1 MQTTELELAR
11 QVQDALANL
20 YDPAALRSHP
30 LTAILDAGN
39 LTNPQRGDAPRERLT
54 AAIERL
60 NPGPQVDPAARAWR
74 PYRIL
79 HSRYIEARDPTEV
92 QRELAI
98 SRSQYY
104 REHESAI
111 ASLAALLSAQATTG
125 TASGGPDSSP
135 LVVPGAPRSH
145 IAERDG
151 TGGVQVEDRA

>member
-1 MQTTELELAR
+1 MQTTEAELAR
-11 QVQDALANL
+11 QVQDALANF
-20 YDPAALRSHP
+20 YDPGALRSHP

-39 LTNPQRGDAPRERLT
+39 LTNPQRGDALRERLT

-79 HSRYIEARDPTEV
+79 QSRYIEGRDPAEV

-111 ASLAALLSAQATTG
+111 ASLTALLAAQRSAAVDVGRPDTSALPLPTTG
-125 TASGGPDSSP
+125 GNNGQ
-135 LVVPGAPRSH
+135 
-145 IAERDG
+145 I
-151 TGGVQVEDRA
+151 GV